1 MKKMFLCTWLLFS
14 AAAAKCQN
22 DTDLVKDHIV
32 GMQLTNTR
40 FEGNSIFKTGRTIDA
55 EIKENFIFVHEDNW
69 FPVHFTAAPSM
80 KKFLITVNC
89 KWDQRWFL
97 TNTGSSGANLSRAIV
112 FEGYSHDQYQ
122 LTVVYLAQCLTSK
135 LNPTTQQIEF
145 SGNISIDFTD
155 GPNFTPPI
163 TLDDTPDGQ
172 FHDNRM

>member
-1 MKKMFLCTWLLFS
+1 MKKMILGTWLLLS
-14 AAAAKCQN
+14 ADPAKCQN
-22 DTDLVKDHIV
+22 DTDLVKDDIV

-89 KWDQRWFL
+89 KLDQRWFL

-112 FEGYSHDQYQ
+112 FYGYSPDHDQVR
-122 LTVVYLAQCLTSK
+122 VVYLAQRLPAK
-135 LNPTTQQIEF
+135 LNPTTQQI
-145 SGNISIDFTD
+145 
-155 GPNFTPPI
+155 
-163 TLDDTPDGQ
+163 
-172 FHDNRM
+172 